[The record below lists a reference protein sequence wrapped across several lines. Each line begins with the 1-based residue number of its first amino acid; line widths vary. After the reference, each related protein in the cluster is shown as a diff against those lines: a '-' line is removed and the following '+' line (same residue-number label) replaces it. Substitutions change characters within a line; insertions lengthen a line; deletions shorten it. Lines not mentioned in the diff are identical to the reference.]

1 MTAGNTATCEIVGG
15 HRPPLQW
22 CKARRHFSVE
32 AGSIC
37 GARYNGT
44 PTLIYAK
51 RIMFEFILFAA
62 SIAAGGI
69 AAISGFGIGSV
80 LTPVVSTRIDTRLA
94 VAIVSIPHFI
104 GTLLRFVR
112 LRRHVNRSLALSFG
126 IASAVGGLGGAILN
140 AYANGSILRYVFGA
154 LLVFAG
160 LSGIAGLAE
169 RMELKG
175 PWKWVGGFVSAA
187 FGGLVGNQGGIRSAA
202 MLGFDLSKESFIATA
217 TVIAL
222 VVDGARMPVYFVT
235 EHDRIFQ
242 SLPIVLIAA
251 AGVVAGTLLGAR
263 LLDRIAERTFKRVV
277 SWLILG
283 LGVFM
288 LVRAD

>member
-1 MTAGNTATCEIVGG
+1 M
-15 HRPPLQW
+15 
-22 CKARRHFSVE
+22 
-32 AGSIC
+32 
-37 GARYNGT
+37 
-44 PTLIYAK
+44 IYAE
-51 RIMFEFILFAA
+51 RIMFEFVLFAA

-80 LTPVVSTRIDTRLA
+80 LTPVVSTQIDTRLA

-112 LRRHVNRSLALSFG
+112 FRHHVNRSLALSFG

-202 MLGFDLSKESFIATA
+202 MLGFHLSKESFIATA

-235 EHDRIFQ
+235 EHVRIFQ

-277 SWLILG
+277 SWLIFG

>member
-1 MTAGNTATCEIVGG
+1 M
-15 HRPPLQW
+15 
-22 CKARRHFSVE
+22 
-32 AGSIC
+32 
-37 GARYNGT
+37 
-44 PTLIYAK
+44 
-51 RIMFEFILFAA
+51 
-62 SIAAGGI
+62 
-69 AAISGFGIGSV
+69 
-80 LTPVVSTRIDTRLA
+80 
-94 VAIVSIPHFI
+94 
-104 GTLLRFVR
+104 
-112 LRRHVNRSLALSFG
+112 
-126 IASAVGGLGGAILN
+126 N

-277 SWLILG
+277 SWLIFG